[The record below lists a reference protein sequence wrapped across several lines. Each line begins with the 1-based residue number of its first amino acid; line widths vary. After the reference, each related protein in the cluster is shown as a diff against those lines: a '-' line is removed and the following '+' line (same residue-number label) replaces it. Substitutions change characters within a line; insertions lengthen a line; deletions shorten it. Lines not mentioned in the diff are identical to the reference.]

1 MPFVTVFAPASALAQ
16 MPPAAGLIE
25 PVDEHR
31 CRFTTGA
38 DDLNTLATHLG
49 LIDHD
54 FPVDDPPE
62 LVAKLRE
69 LADRYGRATNRP
81 IL

>member
-1 MPFVTVFAPASALAQ
+1 VLAPAAEFAE

-31 CRFTTGA
+31 CTFTTGA
-38 DDLNTLATHLG
+38 DNVVTLATHLG
-49 LIDHD
+49 RLDHD
-54 FPVDDPPE
+54 FHVDGPPE

-69 LADRYGRATNRP
+69 LADRYARATGP
-81 IL
+81 IGP